1 MADCSPTTGSI
12 ASNAARHTQRTLRMI
27 DDTPPQFQED
37 VRAWVAALGGRGR
50 RPSRPLSEATIA
62 IYLNFALPVL
72 IGWGETYESLRA
84 VEVRDIEEALV
95 GHAGQSRHNAHTALR
110 SLFRGLKRE
119 RRVFADPA
127 RAVAGRYNRR
137 MLRPVS
143 SDRLHGLFEQFERA
157 DHRIILAL
165 VAIHAL
171 TIEEIIDLRLDQINR
186 TSGRATIV
194 RPHTRHTVWFDQ
206 LTTEL
211 LHSWLA
217 YRHVRWPSSANPYL
231 LISGYTAPTA
241 VPVSRHYITRPF
253 REIGLTAGQ
262 LRVDRILDE
271 ATQTGDPVRL
281 MTVFGIGN
289 TTAVRYVR
297 TAHPGQFDV
306 DPTAP

>member
-1 MADCSPTTGSI
+1 MADRSPATGSI

-27 DDTPPQFQED
+27 DDTPPQFRED

-72 IGWGETYESLRA
+72 VGWGETHESLRA
-84 VEVRDIEEALV
+84 VEVRDIEQALV
-95 GHAGQSRHNAHTALR
+95 GHAGQSRHNVHTALR

-143 SDRLHGLFEQFERA
+143 SDRLHGLFEQFERP

-206 LTTEL
+206 LTAEL

-217 YRHVRWPSSANPYL
+217 YRHVRWPSSTNPYL
-231 LISGYTAPTA
+231 LISGYTAPTV

-253 REIGLTAGQ
+253 REIGLTARQ

-271 ATQTGDPVRL
+271 ATQTGDPVTL